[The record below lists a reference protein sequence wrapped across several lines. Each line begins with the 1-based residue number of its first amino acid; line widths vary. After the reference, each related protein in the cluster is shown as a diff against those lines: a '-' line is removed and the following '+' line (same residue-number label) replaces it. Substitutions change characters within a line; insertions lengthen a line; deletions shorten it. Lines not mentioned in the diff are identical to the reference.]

1 MRTEVSRAR
10 TAFWWV
16 GVIVPLALIVLANA
30 VVLAWLPELP
40 DPVATHWGGGGVD
53 GYAPKWMPPV
63 MLAGL
68 GGGIVVLFA
77 SIALFSHGSP
87 QRGADA
93 STPQPRWSTTA
104 RLLGAVSLGTV
115 GMMSALTVAIVGV
128 QRGLS
133 DAADA
138 ADIAPWSPLFLLV
151 AVGLAVAGWFLQPA
165 VERPA
170 EASGTAAQPLPLA
183 DHERAVWMRT
193 VTIAKTGQVVLGIGV
208 LVTTTMSALL
218 LARGIAGGWITA
230 AVTLLLVILVST
242 SLTFRVRASTAG
254 LRVRSAAGWPRLE
267 IPAAQIAS
275 TRAVRIDPF
284 AEFGGWGYRFG
295 TDGRRGFVLRAGDAL
310 EVTRTDGRVFVVTVD
325 DAATAASVL
334 AAAGHR

>member
-1 MRTEVSRAR
+1 MTPEIRRAR

-16 GVIVPLALIVLANA
+16 GVIVPLALIAVANA
-30 VVLAWLPELP
+30 VMLAWLPELP

-53 GYAPKWMPPV
+53 GYGPKWMPPV

-77 SIALFSHGSP
+77 SIALFSHRPP

-104 RLLGAVSLGTV
+104 RLLGAVSLGTA

-128 QRGLS
+128 QRGLPDAS
-133 DAADA
+133 DAT
-138 ADIAPWSPLFLLV
+138 DIAPWSPLFLLV
-151 AVGLAVAGWFLQPA
+151 GVGLAVAGWFLQPA

-170 EASGTAAQPLPLA
+170 EASGTTAQPLPLA

-208 LVTTTMSALL
+208 LITTAMSALL
-218 LARGIAGGWITA
+218 LAQGIAAGWITA

-242 SLTFRVRASTAG
+242 SLTFRVRASSAG

-267 IPAAQIAS
+267 IPAAEIAS

-284 AEFGGWGYRFG
+284 AEFGGWGYRVG
-295 TDGRRGFVLRAGDAL
+295 TDGRRGFVLRAGEAL

-325 DAATAASVL
+325 DATTAASVL
-334 AAAGHR
+334 AAAGRR